1 MSRNVLI
8 TGASSGIG
16 RALALRYAQ
25 EGGVLGLLGR
35 DRQRLE
41 DVAAECRSIG
51 ARVQTGLIDVRDRG
65 GIANWIV
72 AFDREAPVDL
82 VVANAGVMAGTPPA
96 GEIEPPDEAHALIE
110 TNMLGV
116 LNTVQ
121 PLIPIMVARGSGQI
135 VIMSSLAAFVPL
147 PDCPSYSASK
157 SAVLSYG
164 LSLRALLA
172 TRGVGVSVVCPGY
185 VTTPM
190 MLLES
195 GFKPFEMAPDT
206 AADLVYRAVQR
217 NRAVIAFPFLL
228 ALVTRFAGLCPD
240 RIRRWLLLRS
250 RFTVS
255 EQSHERR

>member
-25 EGGVLGLLGR
+25 ERGVLGLLGR
-35 DRQRLE
+35 NGQRLE
-41 DVAAECRSIG
+41 EVAAECREIG
-51 ARVQTGLIDVRDRG
+51 ARVHTALVDVRDRN
-65 GIANWIV
+65 GIAKWLV
-72 AFDREAPVDL
+72 DFDRAAPVDL
-82 VVANAGVMAGTPPA
+82 VIANAGVMAGTPPA

-121 PLIPIMVARGSGQI
+121 PLIPLMTARGRGQI

-164 LSLRALLA
+164 LSLRAVLEP
-172 TRGVGVSVVCPGY
+172 RGIGVSVVCPGY

-190 MLLES
+190 MLRES
-195 GFKPFEMAPDT
+195 GFKPFEMAPDS
-206 AADLVYRAVQR
+206 AAALIFRAVDR

-240 RIRRWLLLRS
+240 PVRRWLLLRS

-255 EQSHERR
+255 EQVP